1 MDVSSSKPTQG
12 PGYLA
17 GTLALLA
24 GGMAV
29 LPVLPDELPID
40 PEPVPPLVPDEL
52 PIEPEP
58 ELPDDPVE
66 PDEPD
71 GLVEEDPGVVVPELS
86 AALLQPASANTP
98 ASASAAV
105 VVVFS
110 VGACISIFL

>member
-1 MDVSSSKPTQG
+1 MDVSSSKLTQG

-29 LPVLPDELPID
+29 LPVL
-40 PEPVPPLVPDEL
+40 PDEL

-105 VVVFS
+105 VVFS
-110 VGACISIFL
+110 VGACISSFL